1 MSARGPRKTMNTRC
15 RLLLTITAL
24 AVVVVVTSMPVSAQG
39 RGGGPP
45 APAGP
50 VPRTADGKPDLRG
63 LWNGSGGRFTHTALI
78 ETHEGGFG
86 ILAGSSI
93 IIDPSDGVIPYQPRA
108 LAERNRRRDDL
119 NAYEDRASHCESY
132 GMARLHQFDL
142 DVQYAGPL
150 IIMESATPTRQARII
165 DMRRREHLPN
175 SIRLWMGD
183 SIARWEADTLV
194 IETTNFNGRTWMGF
208 GDYHGPNAVIV
219 ERFTMMDSNTIT
231 WTMTITD
238 PEVFTRPWTIR
249 SVAPFAR
256 RPAITVRDEEDD
268 CNEGNVHLVHL
279 KNTYEKAYGTPVPRS
294 NDLQR

>member
-1 MSARGPRKTMNTRC
+1 
-15 RLLLTITAL
+15 
-24 AVVVVVTSMPVSAQG
+24 
-39 RGGGPP
+39 
-45 APAGP
+45 
-50 VPRTADGKPDLRG
+50 
-63 LWNGSGGRFTHTALI
+63 
-78 ETHEGGFG
+78 
-86 ILAGSSI
+86 
-93 IIDPSDGVIPYQPRA
+93 
-108 LAERNRRRDDL
+108 
-119 NAYEDRASHCESY
+119 
-132 GMARLHQFDL
+132 MARLHQFDL

-165 DMRRREHLPN
+165 DMRRREHLPS

-219 ERFTMMDSNTIT
+219 ERYTMVDSNTIS

-249 SVAPFAR
+249 SAVPLAR

>member
-1 MSARGPRKTMNTRC
+1 MSTRA
-15 RLLLTITAL
+15 RLLLAISVL
-24 AVVVVVTSMPVSAQG
+24 VVIVVVTSLPISAQG

-45 APAGP
+45 APTGP
-50 VPRTADGKPDLRG
+50 IPRTADGKPDLRG
-63 LWNGSGGRFTHTALI
+63 LWNGSGGRLTHTALI

-86 ILAGSSI
+86 ILAGMSL
-93 IIDPSDGVIPYQPRA
+93 IIDPPDGVIPYQPWA

-150 IIMESATPTRQARII
+150 IIMESSTPTRHARMI

-175 SIRLWMGD
+175 GIRLWMGD

-194 IETTNFNGRTWMGF
+194 IETSNFNGRTWMGF
-208 GDYHGPNAVIV
+208 GDYHGPNAIIV
-219 ERFTMMDSNTIT
+219 ERFTMVDSNHIT

-238 PEVFTRPWTIR
+238 PEVFTRPWTIK
-249 SVAPFAR
+249 SAAPLQR
-256 RPAITVRDEEDD
+256 RASITNRDEEDD
-268 CNEGNVHLVHL
+268 CNEGNVHLRHL
-279 KNTYEKAYGTPVPRS
+279 KNTYEKAHGIPVPRS
-294 NDLQR
+294 NELQR